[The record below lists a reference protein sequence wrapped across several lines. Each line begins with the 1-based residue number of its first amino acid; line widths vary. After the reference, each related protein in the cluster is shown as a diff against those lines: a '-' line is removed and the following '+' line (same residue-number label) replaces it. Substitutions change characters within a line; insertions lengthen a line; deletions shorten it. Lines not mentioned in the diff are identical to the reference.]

1 MSATTYGWLVLL
13 FPLLGTVLSAAGYRL
28 LPGRSAGWIGTGAVF
43 LSFLAAIGAL
53 ISLQG
58 HVPDHRQLVSS
69 LWNYAFTAG
78 IDGQV
83 SILVDPLSVFMILV
97 VTGVSTLIHLYSI
110 SYMDRDRGFVRYFS
124 YLNFF
129 VFSMLLLVLAG
140 NFMLLI
146 VGWAFVGTAS
156 YLLISFWYRRATA
169 TTAGIKAFVINVV
182 GDAGLVL
189 GTYFIFKHTGT
200 LDFLKTFHAAGA
212 GAFGTAPNDGDLVAG
227 CVLLLV
233 GAFAKSAQIPLHT
246 WLPDAMEGPTPVS
259 SLIHAAT
266 MVTAGVYLIARMHP
280 LFERAPAA
288 QDVGAIVGAATL
300 LIAGTI
306 ALAQT
311 DIKRV
316 IAYST
321 MSQIG
326 YMIMGVSVGAYAAG
340 LFHLMTHAFFKAL
353 LFMAAGSIIGAMAGE
368 QSLQRMGG
376 FRRAMPFTFACFVIG
391 GLALSGV
398 PPFSGF
404 FSKDEILLVTGE
416 RGGWHWALYVIGYV
430 GAFLTAVYTFRMI
443 FRAFY
448 GEPVP
453 EARELEQGHLHHA
466 ETPTNPA
473 TGEQEDLEVGFPG
486 PTHAIAERAMPM
498 KVAMTL
504 LAVGSTVAGLLQIPQ
519 VDFVID
525 DFLRP
530 SFGDSSL
537 YATHTRNGLLITG
550 LVLGTLIALGGIAL
564 AYRIWV
570 ARPGLADVI
579 RARVPGGEALYRLF
593 VNKWYFDELIDALV
607 VRPVAAA
614 GRFAR
619 DTFERVVIDETL
631 IGGTTGLVRAG
642 SAAVRAVQ
650 SGFVRYY
657 AALAGPGRDRCR
669 LLPTAPDLTPPCPRS
684 RY

>member
-1 MSATTYGWLVLL
+1 MSTTTYGWLVLA
-13 FPLLGTVLSAAGYRL
+13 FPLAGTLVTALGFRTWR
-28 LPGRSAGWIGTGAVF
+28 GRTAGWIATGAIF
-43 LSFLAAIGAL
+43 LAFLAAIGAL

-58 HVPDHRQLVSS
+58 HSPQHRELVSS
-69 LWNYAFTAG
+69 LWNYAVTVG
-78 IDGQV
+78 IDGRM
-83 SILVDPLSVFMILV
+83 SILVDPLSVYMILV
-97 VTGVSTLIHLYSI
+97 VTGISTLIHLYSV
-110 SYMDRDRGFVRYFS
+110 SYMDKDRGFVRFFS

-129 VFSMLLLVLAG
+129 VFSMLLLVLAS
-140 NFMLLI
+140 NFLLLI
-146 VGWAFVGTAS
+146 VGWAFVGAAS
-156 YLLISFWYRRATA
+156 YLLISFWYRRKTA
-169 TTAGIKAFVINVV
+169 TQAGIKAFVINVV
-182 GDAGLVL
+182 GDVGLVL
-189 GTYFIFKHTGT
+189 GTYFIFKHTHT
-200 LDFLKTFHAAGA
+200 LEFLKTFQAVESHVHP
-212 GAFGTAPNDGDLVAG
+212 AFGQASNNGDLVAG

-259 SLIHAAT
+259 ALIHAAT

-288 QDVGAIVGAATL
+288 QDVGAVVGALTL
-300 LIAGTI
+300 LIAGSI
-306 ALAQT
+306 ALVQT

-368 QSLQRMGG
+368 QSLEKMGG
-376 FRRAMPFTFACFVIG
+376 FRKAMPFTYACFIVG
-391 GLALSGV
+391 GLALSGI

-416 RGGWHWALYVIGYV
+416 RGGWHWALYAAGYV
-430 GAFLTAVYTFRMI
+430 GAFMTAVYTFRMI
-443 FRAFY
+443 FRAFH
-448 GEPVP
+448 GKPVT
-453 EARELEQGHLHHA
+453 EARELEEGHLHHA
-466 ETPTNPA
+466 EVPRNPA
-473 TGEQEDLEVGFPG
+473 NGEEEDLDVGFPG

-498 KVAMTL
+498 RVAMSL
-504 LAVGSTVAGLLQIPQ
+504 LAIGATGIGLVQIPK

-530 SFGDSSL
+530 TFANSPL
-537 YATHTRNGLLITG
+537 YEPHTKTGVLWAGLALGT
-550 LVLGTLIALGGIAL
+550 VLGLAGIAL

-570 ARPGLADVI
+570 ARPGTSAAI
-579 RARVPGGEALYRLF
+579 QARMGAVYELL
-593 VNKWYFDELIDALV
+593 VHKWYFDELIDALV

-614 GRFAR
+614 GAFAR
-619 DTFERVVIDETL
+619 DTFERVFVDETL
-631 IGGTTGLVRAG
+631 IGGATGIVRAG
-642 SAAVRAVQ
+642 SAAVRAAQ

-657 AALAGPGRDRCR
+657 AALLILGVTAVGFYF
-669 LLPTAPDLTPPCPRS
+669 LLQS
-684 RY
+684 